1 MPYNKSNIG
10 QFTGVNPA
18 ASTRNS
24 FKVFDAQEVEIG
36 AIDFERLG
44 INTIHPKDRT
54 TITELEYADVR
65 SVAGEISPGRE
76 IQLSATGDTGGLDEI
91 SMAFLPETSLSIG
104 RFNSAYVNAM
114 YPRRIQTEEVDGDVT
129 GALMPVLPK
138 EIRIPIRLRSN
149 QLSGIRM
156 WIPII
161 PEIGFM
167 NLTTLRKEKGYDDDP
182 GVPSDARVHMPVT
195 TLNFGVSWIG
205 DEKLTPELDTFYQSA
220 TTVVPDTNP
229 FSPDDYVAIT
239 SRTVSMSRPLISTAE
254 SYDMKLNVRQ
264 GPFVWIGGPSQYPAD
279 ILANGGI
286 DLACKIRKANAFK
299 VVCTPSAYPLDSVVG
314 YVVYSI
320 SSLGPGAQN
329 ATDMRHSYPE
339 YESYTPMFGREYFV
353 AIPDR
358 IELLYVT
365 NVSSS
370 VSREENAIFIPNAF
384 MGNIDTIKKKRLATF
399 DNESVCALFLIT
411 HLAGEPW
418 ENPKYLDHD
427 EPEMPGKR
435 TVCVL
440 ALEQEDG
447 TLLIPED
454 IEDGL
459 VLSTGEPIGQTVTCI
474 ESSRRDVT
482 AVETSYALVL
492 CYRGQE
498 VAVSLT
504 KSSAKAVSPLSY
516 GVRSDV
522 LDIPLLK
529 MVILNS
535 DKPLPVKTV
544 DATSQRDVSLHFHN
558 KQWTR
563 VAPENTYDWTWSYK
577 VNGPGIKV
585 QKWLDRPHLPPTLR
599 KHGVNIYYG
608 NLDAISNQIKAS
620 IDVAYGAAVPVF
632 TDKLAMLGHAEYQGI
647 ACEHYP
653 VMVIPILFPQ
663 LVALKIDAQA
673 RILYPQT
680 WHHDSSGGISY
691 TDGFILHTPTLYFE
705 QGKLGLGDV
714 YPFSEVVPDNTYRWD
729 WIQATAQDR
738 LGFHLADIWRHG
750 TTPPWA
756 NLKSFNVPGV
766 YDHIVITGETHTGS
780 VLLISPPALTES
792 GTPETVLFAKD
803 TIGCEF
809 SNNKIVYSTR
819 IMAIQSTEYLATR
832 TRLYNASYLYPL
844 TTTKDNYVT
853 KLPHASGGYLGA
865 GQFVFVRMDHVTHVY
880 VMGENETIC
889 MGSVI
894 GQVAPDPIFTASGL
908 LFASVESTK
917 IVLYALQQNTIMP
930 IKNIPAESAAAC
942 LNHSAGLGTALY
954 IVHNRQLAIYLI
966 DGPIVTMN
974 NVSPGIVGITVSR
987 NDMSS
992 STLITKNNG
1001 SVYTAIESIQDT
1013 NYSLRSS
1020 EFYFP
1025 LIDGYKTI
1033 LSGIKLS
1040 FDYDSSATFDLKVYV
1055 NDTCVLFKDGI
1066 ACDVECIERFKFEF
1080 PVGCA
1085 RYEISNCSGTLR
1097 NVAWLIYP
1105 LPLLA
1110 ETIEQYVPDPPVP
1123 QIEIEE
1129 DEDGDGIIVTL
1140 VAPED
1145 IGNFQIDVGFD
1156 GNYLNCLSGYRCKRV
1171 PAGSDDPVDDML
1183 TTVINIPVTAP
1194 GQTIHVRAACLENDV
1209 AGSFAEDSVVMTGIV
1224 LDTPTLVF
1232 SRATNVRS
1240 IITVR
1245 NSGNTAVYSDNIDY
1259 FELELYTPEDDTT
1272 PVTWVLTET
1281 LNEPVAEI
1289 YIPHILLNSATVLVK
1304 CRAVLGSFKSAYSN
1318 ALTLFFGNLDI
1329 AHPYDIAITP
1339 DTDSAEVT
1347 WKTSALYDTFTL
1359 LLMEKGNIVAQ
1370 YKNIATNSYS
1380 LTGLKPNTDYGL
1392 AIYAIY
1398 KDREGVKSQVIEFA
1412 TLEVDE
1418 LTVTVTAM
1426 GGNIALIEC
1435 EEIVGA
1441 VTYEFS
1447 IMKGAVVIETAN
1459 AKQPSYM
1466 FTNESSGTYTVTITA
1481 TYEDDSVI
1489 ESSPTNFTLSGTF
1502 VELDIDEVNSYC
1514 IYDEETLAG
1523 KIEAVWTAADQYNKH
1538 GAQLL
1543 YYGVDLAY
1551 YDGIEWIDIIN
1562 AIVGV
1567 RATSYYQELDSIS
1580 HVELINITV
1589 TAVYADENNHSDTYE
1604 INLIPPAE

>member
-1 MPYNKSNIG
+1 MPFNKSNIG

-44 INTIHPKDRT
+44 INTVHPKDRT

-91 SMAFLPETSLSIG
+91 SMAFLTETSLSIG

-167 NLTTLRKEKGYDDDP
+167 NLTTLRKAKGYDDDS
-182 GVPSDARVHMPVT
+182 GAISDARVHMPVT

-220 TTVVPDTNP
+220 TTVIPKTNP

-239 SRTVSMSRPLISTAE
+239 SRTVSMSRPLISTNE
-254 SYDMKLNVRQ
+254 SRDMKLNVRQ
-264 GPFVWIGGPSQYPAD
+264 GPFVWIGGSSQYPAE

-320 SSLGPGAQN
+320 SSLGPGTQN

-558 KQWTR
+558 EQWTR
-563 VAPENTYDWTWSYK
+563 VAPENTYDWTWSYR

-632 TDKLAMLGHAEYQGI
+632 TDKLAMLGHAEYTGI

-680 WHHDSSGGISY
+680 WRHDSSEGISY
-691 TDGFILHTPTLYFE
+691 TDGYILHTPTLYFE

-714 YPFSEVVPDNTYRWD
+714 YPFSEVVPDETYRWD

-809 SNNKIVYSTR
+809 SHNKIVYSTR

-917 IVLYALQQNTIMP
+917 IVLYVLQQNTIMP

-954 IVHNRQLAIYLI
+954 IMHNRQLAIYLI

-974 NVSPGIVGITVSR
+974 NVSPGIVGITISR

-1040 FDYDSSATFDLKVYV
+1040 FDYDSSAAFDLKVYV
-1055 NDTCVLFKDGI
+1055 NDTCVLSKDGI
-1066 ACDVECIERFKFEF
+1066 ACDVECIERFKLEF

-1123 QIEIEE
+1123 QVEIEE
-1129 DEDGDGIIVTL
+1129 VGGGVQITL
-1140 VAPED
+1140 TAD
-1145 IGNFQIDVGFD
+1145 DTIGNLQLDIAFD
-1156 GNYLNCLSGYRCKRV
+1156 DSFATCLYGYRNKVVAAGDDDSVEGMLVTVVDV
-1171 PAGSDDPVDDML
+1171 PIV
-1183 TTVINIPVTAP
+1183 AP
-1194 GQTIHVRAACLENDV
+1194 GQTIYVRAACLEGDV
-1209 AGSFAEDSVVMTGIV
+1209 AGSYAGDSVDLTGIT
-1224 LDTPTLVF
+1224 LDTPYIEQSDSSNIKSTIVI
-1232 SRATNVRS
+1232 RD
-1240 IITVR
+1240 
-1245 NSGNTAVYSDNIDY
+1245 SGNTGPYSDHVDY
-1259 FELELYTPEDDTT
+1259 FEIELYTRSGSSWELAKTIEAAM
-1272 PVTWVLTET
+1272 TE
-1281 LNEPVAEI
+1281 VH
-1289 YIPHILLNSATVLVK
+1289 IPHNSVNGDAVLLK
-1304 CRAVLGSFKSAYSN
+1304 CKAVLGGSKSAYSN
-1318 ALTLFFGNLDI
+1318 SVSLDFSQFSV
-1329 AHPYDIAITP
+1329 AVAYDISVTPTDTTAAVSWKTTAVYDYFTLVLTAVDGSIVEIDGIKTDSYLIEGLEP
-1339 DTDSAEVT
+1339 DTPYTLVLYAKYRGRTGTKSEPLKFNTLVAE
-1347 WKTSALYDTFTL
+1347 A
-1359 LLMEKGNIVAQ
+1359 
-1370 YKNIATNSYS
+1370 
-1380 LTGLKPNTDYGL
+1380 
-1392 AIYAIY
+1392 
-1398 KDREGVKSQVIEFA
+1398 
-1412 TLEVDE
+1412 
-1418 LTVTVTAM
+1418 LTVTSFACGGYSTMIECTEIANAVNYEFTITGSSGKKVNEKSPRHFFNHGDAGSFTCTVTATRED
-1426 GGNIALIEC
+1426 GSTVEGLPHDFNIDGLHVLV
-1435 EEIVGA
+1435 EID
-1441 VTYEFS
+1441 
-1447 IMKGAVVIETAN
+1447 ET
-1459 AKQPSYM
+1459 
-1466 FTNESSGTYTVTITA
+1466 ESSCEAGVIAGTYK
-1481 TYEDDSVI
+1481 
-1489 ESSPTNFTLSGTF
+1489 
-1502 VELDIDEVNSYC
+1502 LDILWNSPS
-1514 IYDEETLAG
+1514 
-1523 KIEAVWTAADQYNKH
+1523 QYNKQ

-1543 YYGVDLAY
+1543 HYGIDITYNDGVDDIDLAI
-1551 YDGIEWIDIIN
+1551 GVL
-1562 AIVGV
+1562 VGA
-1567 RATSYYQELDSIS
+1567 RATGYYYE
-1580 HVELINITV
+1580 VEGLARVDHFTVAV
-1589 TAVYADENNHSDTYE
+1589 TAVYEDSDNNTDS
-1604 INLIPPAE
+1604 INLTLRAE